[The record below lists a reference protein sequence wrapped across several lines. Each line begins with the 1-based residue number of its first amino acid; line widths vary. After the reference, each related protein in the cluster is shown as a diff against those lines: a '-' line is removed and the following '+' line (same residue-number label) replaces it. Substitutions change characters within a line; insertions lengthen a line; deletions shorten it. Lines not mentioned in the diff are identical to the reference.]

1 MQGQDKLRKLEQR
14 VDGGFIALIAVLI
27 FTVVNLGIMLANS
40 TFYFL
45 FSAAV
50 PYYLTW
56 LGRIMDNGTV
66 DGTGEIIGT
75 YTNTALV
82 MAGIILAVYLLCA
95 IFYKK
100 SRFWMALA
108 AILLLLD
115 TLGLAAVAVFLLE
128 DASGVILDAVFHL
141 WALWQLF
148 SALFAAGPLRRLR
161 NAPPAPAPGP
171 APAPAWQPP
180 QEAQQMS
187 WQEYLSQQS
196 GAPQQP
202 PVQPNQPWT
211 YPQAQPN
218 QPWTNPPAQPNQPWT
233 CPPTQPNQPWTYPPT
248 QPNQPWTNPP
258 AQPDQSRTDP
268 PAQPDQMPP
277 QRRSTTPELDE
288 QKPWQP

>member
-1 MQGQDKLRKLEQR
+1 MQGQEKLRKLEQR
-14 VDGGFIALIAVLI
+14 VDGGLVALVAVLI
-27 FTVVNLGIMLANS
+27 FTVINLGIMLANS
-40 TFYFL
+40 TFYLL

-56 LGRIMDNGTV
+56 LGRIMDNGTL

-82 MAGIILAVYLLCA
+82 MAGVILAVYLLCA

-115 TLGLAAVAVFLLE
+115 TLGLAVVAVFLLE
-128 DASGVILDAVFHL
+128 DASGVILDAVFHF
-141 WALWQLF
+141 WGLWQLF

-161 NAPPAPAPGP
+161 NAPPAPAP

-180 QEAQQMS
+180 QDAQQMS
-187 WQEYLSQQS
+187 WQEYL
-196 GAPQQP
+196 GQQP
-202 PVQPNQPWT
+202 GPQPP
-211 YPQAQPN
+211 A
-218 QPWTNPPAQPNQPWT
+218 PPAQPNQPWT
-233 CPPTQPNQPWTYPPT
+233 YPPA
-248 QPNQPWTNPP
+248 QPNQPWTNSP
-258 AQPDQSRTDP
+258 AQPDQT
-268 PAQPDQMPP
+268 PP

>member
-1 MQGQDKLRKLEQR
+1 MQGQEKLRKLEQR
-14 VDGGFIALIAVLI
+14 VDGGFVALVAVLI
-27 FTVVNLGIMLANS
+27 FTVINLGIMLANS
-40 TFYFL
+40 TFYLL

-56 LGRIMDNGTV
+56 LGRIMDNGTL

-82 MAGIILAVYLLCA
+82 MAGVILAVYLLCA

-115 TLGLAAVAVFLLE
+115 TLGLAVVAVFLLE
-128 DASGVILDAVFHL
+128 DASGVILDAVFHF

-148 SALFAAGPLRRLR
+148 SALLAAGPLRRLR
-161 NAPPAPAPGP
+161 NAPPAPIPAPAP

-187 WQEYLSQQS
+187 WQEYLGQQP
-196 GAPQQP
+196 GQQP
-202 PVQPNQPWT
+202 P
-211 YPQAQPN
+211 A
-218 QPWTNPPAQPNQPWT
+218 PPA
-233 CPPTQPNQPWTYPPT
+233 QPNQPWTYPPT
-248 QPNQPWTNPP
+248 QPNQPWTYPP
-258 AQPDQSRTDP
+258 AQPDQTP
-268 PAQPDQMPP
+268 PP
-277 QRRSTTPELDE
+277 RRSTTPELDE

>member
-1 MQGQDKLRKLEQR
+1 MQGQEKLRKLEQR
-14 VDGGFIALIAVLI
+14 VDGGFVALVAVLI

-40 TFYFL
+40 TFYLL

-56 LGRIMDNGTV
+56 LGRIMDNGTL

-82 MAGIILAVYLLCA
+82 MAGVILAVYLLCA

-100 SRFWMALA
+100 SRFWMGLA

-115 TLGLAAVAVFLLE
+115 TLGLVAVAVFLLE
-128 DASGVILDAVFHL
+128 DASGVILDGVFHF

-161 NAPPAPAPGP
+161 NAPPAPAPVP
-171 APAPAWQPP
+171 APAPGWQPP

-187 WQEYLSQQS
+187 WQEYL
-196 GAPQQP
+196 GQQP
-202 PVQPNQPWT
+202 GPQPPT
-211 YPQAQPN
+211 
-218 QPWTNPPAQPNQPWT
+218 PPA
-233 CPPTQPNQPWTYPPT
+233 QPNQPWTYPPT
-248 QPNQPWTNPP
+248 QPNQPWTYPPAQPNQPWSYPPAQPNQPWTNPP
-258 AQPDQSRTDP
+258 AQPDQTP
-268 PAQPDQMPP
+268 PL
-277 QRRSTTPELDE
+277 RRSTTPELDE